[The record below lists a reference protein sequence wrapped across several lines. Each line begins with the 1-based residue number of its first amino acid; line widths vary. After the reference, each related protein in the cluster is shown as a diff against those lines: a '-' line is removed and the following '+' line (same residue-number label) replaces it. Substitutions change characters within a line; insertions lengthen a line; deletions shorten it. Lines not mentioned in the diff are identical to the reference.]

1 MPVLPSTYT
10 VNAVLNDIKNNSPVL
25 ALFTSNPGP
34 TGTGTEVTGGSY
46 SRKAI
51 TFGAIASSQMQNS
64 ALITFTNMPVATIT
78 HYAIYTGANM
88 RVYGALPSNVVTI
101 AGSEVRVPINAI
113 TVRLTGE

>member
-10 VNAVLNDIKNNSPVL
+10 VNAVLNDIKSNSPVL

-34 TGTGTEVTGGSY
+34 TGTGTEVSGGSY
-46 SRKAI
+46 ARQAI

-64 ALITFTNMPVATIT
+64 ALITYTNMPAATIT
-78 HYAIYTGANM
+78 HYAIYTGSNM
-88 RVYGALPSNVVTI
+88 RVYGALPSNIITI
-101 AGSEVRVPINAI
+101 TGSEVRIAINAI